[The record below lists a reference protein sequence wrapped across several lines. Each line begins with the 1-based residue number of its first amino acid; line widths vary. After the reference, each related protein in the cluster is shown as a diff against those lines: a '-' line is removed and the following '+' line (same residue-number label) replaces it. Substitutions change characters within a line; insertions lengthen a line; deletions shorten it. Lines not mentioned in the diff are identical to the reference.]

1 VTTFRT
7 SAAAAL
13 VAFAVLVAAPL
24 SAQVVTGA
32 AGTITAP
39 PSPLE
44 HQRVNPPLRP
54 GDVLIDDMIF
64 DGARFGSMPGP
75 AGANNPSYSA
85 RPWEFGIVPIAFD
98 ADVIPDQR
106 TLFFEA
112 CGWWASAG
120 VVCVERTN
128 EPLYV
133 KVQKSD
139 TGCYSYVGMMQWPAQ
154 PLNLG
159 TGCWGKGTIAHE
171 LGHAFGLIHEHQR
184 SDRDTYVTINYEQVQ
199 DGEEHNFT
207 RIVTSRLW
215 TEYDF
220 GSIMHYGK
228 SAFAEVNGAETI
240 TPKPGYSPTNMGQRA
255 AVSTNDTLTLTSIY
269 NLPPAVYR
277 TYAARPRQ
285 FQMSRDEALG
295 AMGAINAYYIAPGG
309 LQRSNGLSLNNK
321 PDFLG
326 LAAWF
331 FDVYV
336 NTRFAGYE
344 VIESRY
350 NVMANITQSEEWR
363 FKHPGAS
370 TAAPFPI
377 GNALPFDRGELLAVM
392 ERLDRYY
399 SSPEGLQRPEGMS
412 LNGQPDFLSVAA
424 WIADVY
430 MGRRLAGASVEAS
443 WQEVV
448 RQIQATDEWK
458 RKHPG

>member
-1 VTTFRT
+1 MSSSRT
-7 SAAAAL
+7 PAAAVLA
-13 VAFAVLVAAPL
+13 VFAVLVAAPV

-32 AGTITAP
+32 AGTITEP

-44 HQRVNPPLRP
+44 HQRVNPPLHP

-75 AGANNPSYSA
+75 AGANNASYFA
-85 RPWEFGIVPIAFD
+85 RPWEFGIVPVAFD
-98 ADVIPDQR
+98 ADITQDQR
-106 TLFFEA
+106 TIFFNA
-112 CGWWASAG
+112 CKWWASAG
-120 VVCVERTN
+120 VVCADRTN

-139 TGCYSYVGMMQWPAQ
+139 TGCYSYVGMMTWSAQ

-159 TGCWGKGTIAHE
+159 TGCWGQGTIAHE
-171 LGHAFGLIHEHQR
+171 IGHAFGLIHEHQR
-184 SDRDTYVTINYEQVQ
+184 SDRDTYVTINYENIE
-199 DGEEHNFT
+199 DGESGNFT

-228 SAFAEVNGAETI
+228 SAFSKVSGADTI
-240 TPKPGYSPTNMGQRA
+240 TPKPGFTVTGMGQRSA
-255 AVSTNDTLTLTSIY
+255 ISTNDMLTMTSIY

-277 TYAARPRQ
+277 TYTARPRQ

-295 AMGAINAYYIAPGG
+295 AMTAINAYYIAPGG
-309 LQRSNGLSLNNK
+309 LNRSNGLSLNNK

-326 LAAWF
+326 LAAWY

-336 NTRFAGYE
+336 NSRFAGYDL
-344 VIESRY
+344 IESRY

-363 FKHPGAS
+363 YKHAGVTPAR
-370 TAAPFPI
+370 PFAI
-377 GNALPFDRGELLAVM
+377 GNALPFDRSELLAIM
-392 ERLDRYY
+392 DRLDRYY
-399 SSPEGLQRPEGMS
+399 SSAEGLQRPEGMS

-424 WIADVY
+424 WVADVY
-430 MGRRLAGASVEAS
+430 MGKRLNGVSVEAS

-448 RQIQATDEWK
+448 RQIQLTDEWK

>member
-1 VTTFRT
+1 MSAFRT
-7 SAAAAL
+7 LAVFVL
-13 VAFAVLVAAPL
+13 AVLAAAPL
-24 SAQVVTGA
+24 AAQVITGA
-32 AGTITAP
+32 AGTITEP

-75 AGANNPSYSA
+75 AGANNASYSA
-85 RPWEFGIVPIAFD
+85 RPWEFGIVPVTFD
-98 ADVIPDQR
+98 ADIIPDQKAV
-106 TLFFEA
+106 FFEA
-112 CGWWASAG
+112 CRWWEPAG
-120 VVCVERTN
+120 VTCVERTN
-128 EPLYV
+128 EPIYV
-133 KVQKSD
+133 RVQKWD
-139 TGCYSYVGMMQWPAQ
+139 DGCYSYVGMMTWSGQA
-154 PLNLG
+154 LNLG

-184 SDRDTYVTINYEQVQ
+184 ADRDTYVTINYDQIQ
-199 DGEEHNFT
+199 DGEAHNFT
-207 RIVTSRLW
+207 KIVTSRLW

-228 SAFAEVNGAETI
+228 SAFAKVNGAETI
-240 TPKPGYSPTNMGQRA
+240 SPKPGYTSATMGQRS
-255 AVSTNDTLTLTSIY
+255 AVSTSDVQTMTSIY
-269 NLPPAVYR
+269 NLPPAIYR
-277 TYAARPRQ
+277 TYTARPRQ

-295 AMGAINAYYIAPGG
+295 AMAAINAYYIAPGG
-309 LQRSNGLSLNNK
+309 LNRSNGLSLNAK

-336 NTRFAGYE
+336 NTRFAGYDL
-344 VIESRY
+344 IESRY

-363 FKHPGAS
+363 FKHQGL
-370 TAAPFPI
+370 APAVPFAI
-377 GNALPFDRGELLAVM
+377 GNALPFDRTELLAVLT
-392 ERLDRYY
+392 RLDQYY

-424 WIADVY
+424 WVADVY
-430 MGRRLAGASVEAS
+430 MGRRLAGASVESS

-458 RKHPG
+458 RKHAS